1 MKLLVR
7 LGNYISTKPN
17 FLKAS
22 IWMFGVPFG
31 VLMALLSSQYSPWM
45 PVFSLLLAPLAG
57 YLWGLAMWHL
67 MFESIYARR
76 SHSTAS
82 RANGK

>member
-1 MKLLVR
+1 MSLLVR

-17 FLKAS
+17 FIKAS

-31 VLMALLSSQYSPWM
+31 VVMAILTHEYNPWL

-67 MFESIYARR
+67 HFQSVYARR
-76 SHSTAS
+76 ARHAAVQDT
-82 RANGK
+82 GK

>member
-31 VLMALLSSQYSPWM
+31 VLMALLSSQN
-45 PVFSLLLAPLAG
+45 V
-57 YLWGLAMWHL
+57 
-67 MFESIYARR
+67 IQV
-76 SHSTAS
+76 AS
-82 RANGK
+82 S